1 MSKSKSFRNAG
12 FTLLE
17 LLLSCAILVSVFSIA
32 AAVLTRVHRVR
43 SDAESQTKLMT
54 RGRAILDSLAND
66 IANSTGTNGLS
77 FQSIENG
84 SAAGDGPGDSSSSL
98 MEFIQYTPYPQKGE
112 AGSAYTNVPYM
123 RTLLAEQYYE
133 ASSVAESELQ
143 YEDDGETLVYSTR
156 PSGSAHTVTNA
167 FAGEEMGSHVMSAGK
182 GDTISL
188 PITSSSSRKLY
199 GTSESANGWFE
210 IVPSEYDGTNII
222 NASVVFTNTFS
233 RTTTYTVRRPV
244 AGSWPEGAESSA
256 DFSQTFTCEASGT
269 EATNTPLRALSMA
282 YPDYRNILE
291 PIIVV
296 TTNEIVQIETNTV
309 AEIDLPAEIVTNIVT
324 VVETNTVAFTDI
336 PGGAFTNETVAVSTN
351 TTAATALASAL
362 VLSRTENGE
371 MLLLSQT
378 NTVVE
383 GRAAFSPSSSVR
395 CATNY
400 WSWGGEAIKTNNII
414 SGMTIIAG
422 GKTNTFA
429 TAEEVAQN
437 VAKATVIDGYEYSSS
452 LNDSFALSISTNGPT
467 SLSDFDLVQPTVSF
481 SNSFYKYDKT
491 GKLIPLI
498 LWYSPSLRETDY
510 ADRVGLNF
518 SYGAHAVG
526 ASTNRTPIVA
536 ENVRRSLTY
545 STHSAVTDTNIV
557 ITVDQ
562 RCDVTAEFLLS
573 TEVPSSI
580 IETNRYDYSSS
591 RTNVYETGTAYDSET
606 TWRDI
611 VLDEDFPG
619 ADDRTVGVWLKEENG
634 RTPTELVA
642 TTNVRQRISMPKN
655 ETTSEHAL
663 AHHAI
668 AYRLIVTPLTFG
680 TNETTRL
687 DLREWTEGDPP
698 PVCVDLYLEML
709 SREDEI
715 RARKLT
721 GDKKGDFIR
730 QRLVRL
736 ARRVPFATTR
746 RTLP

>member
-1 MSKSKSFRNAG
+1 MSKSKFSRSAG

-32 AAVLTRVHRVR
+32 ATVLTRVQRIR
-43 SDAESQTKLMT
+43 NDADTQTRLMT
-54 RGRAILDSLAND
+54 EGRALLDRMAAD
-66 IANSTGTNGLS
+66 IALCAGTNGLVRYS
-77 FQSIENG
+77 TAPVDE
-84 SAAGDGPGDSSSSL
+84 PEDSSSPHL
-98 MEFIQYTPYPQKGE
+98 LEFIQYTPFPQKGE

-123 RTLLAEQYYE
+123 RACLAEQYYE
-133 ASSVAESELQ
+133 VSSVTENELE

-156 PSGSAHTVTNA
+156 QSGSAHTITNA

-182 GDTISL
+182 GDTISI
-188 PITSSSSRKLY
+188 PITSSSSRRLY
-199 GTSESANGWFE
+199 GTSESANGWLE
-210 IVPSEYDGTNII
+210 IIPSEQEGTNII

-233 RTTTYTVRRPV
+233 RTTTYTVKRPV
-244 AGSWPEGAESSA
+244 AGFWPEGAESSA
-256 DFSQTFTCEASGT
+256 DFSQEFTCEASGSD
-269 EATNTPLRALSMA
+269 ATNAPLRALSMF
-282 YPDYRNILE
+282 YPDYRDILE
-291 PIIVV
+291 TRDII
-296 TTNEIVQIETNTV
+296 TTNEIVHIVTNTV

-324 VVETNTVAFTDI
+324 VVETNTVTFADT
-336 PGGAFTNETVAVSTN
+336 PLAAFTNETVAVSTN

-371 MLLLSQT
+371 TLLLSQT

-414 SGMTIIAG
+414 SGMSIIAG

-429 TAEEVAQN
+429 TAEDVAQN

-452 LNDSFALSISTNGPT
+452 LNDSFALSISTNAPT
-467 SLSDFDLVQPTVSF
+467 SLSDFDLVQPPVTF

-518 SYGAHAVG
+518 SYSAHAVG

-545 STHSAVTDTNIV
+545 STRSAVTDTNIV

-619 ADDRTVGVWLKEENG
+619 ADDRTVGVWLKEERG
-634 RTPTELVA
+634 QTPTELIA
-642 TTNVRQRISMPKN
+642 TTNIRQRIKMPAN
-655 ETTSEHAL
+655 VNVNEHANS
-663 AHHAI
+663 HDAI

-687 DLREWTEGDPP
+687 DLRPWQEDDPP

-709 SREDEI
+709 SKKDRE
-715 RARKLT
+715 RAENLT
-721 GDKKGDFIR
+721 GDKKNDFIR
-730 QRLVRL
+730 QRLVRIS
-736 ARRVPFATTR
+736 RRVPFATAR
-746 RTLP
+746 RALP